1 MHGAG
6 RYWGD
11 NKQLFAVTQHST
23 PPATSPRIDV
33 ETVSLTLEEFNNI
46 RFSTPKQGFP
56 QVVGFGPADTAT
68 ADAGAAS
75 QTTAARPMMLCRSGH
90 RVMLGMALLTVGK
103 WSLVRSRLAAV
114 AAMLN
119 ARPDAE
125 AVVLEAKF
133 RLPLLAAMEK
143 SI

>member
-1 MHGAG
+1 
-6 RYWGD
+6 
-11 NKQLFAVTQHST
+11 
-23 PPATSPRIDV
+23 
-33 ETVSLTLEEFNNI
+33 
-46 RFSTPKQGFP
+46 
-56 QVVGFGPADTAT
+56 
-68 ADAGAAS
+68 
-75 QTTAARPMMLCRSGH
+75 
-90 RVMLGMALLTVGK
+90 MALLTVGK

-133 RLPLLAAMEK
+133 RLPPLAAMEK